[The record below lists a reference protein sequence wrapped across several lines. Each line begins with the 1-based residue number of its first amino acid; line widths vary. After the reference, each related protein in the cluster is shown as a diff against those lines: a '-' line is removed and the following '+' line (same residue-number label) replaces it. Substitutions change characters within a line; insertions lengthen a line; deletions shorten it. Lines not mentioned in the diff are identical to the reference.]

1 MDMEKMGILFDLYQ
15 DSNNTI
21 KRNEYET
28 IYRNAFFNPEILIKE
43 ADIMIQ
49 NYNLK
54 IKNKLKI

>member
-1 MDMEKMGILFDLYQ
+1 MGILFDLYQ